1 MFENFKEE
9 FINFLKS
16 RLLVPIIFFVI
27 VTVVLIARVFTLQII
42 RGEEYVANYEL
53 KIIREKSIDGTRG
66 NIYDRNGKILAYN
79 VLSYDVK
86 FEDAIESGKS
96 KNATLNNTIY
106 QIIEILHKNGDDI
119 SSDFKIIVNDDNEYE
134 FSVEGTQ
141 LQRFLADIYGY
152 KKVTELTYDQKNS
165 TPQDVIDYFCDRK
178 KFAIGYYEN
187 PNDKNTF
194 IMGGGY
200 TKQDIVR
207 IISVRYA
214 LSLTGYQKYRGI
226 TIATDVSE
234 KSVAGLLEHSDILPG
249 MSIAQNNIRK
259 YNDPIYF
266 SQIIGYTGMISQE
279 EFEEYSQI
287 EGNDYTL
294 SDYVGKTGIEYSQE
308 QYLKGIKGKETVY
321 VDVLGKV
328 LDSTKIKEE
337 ETGNDIYLTIDSDLQ
352 IATYNL
358 LEQSIAGILVQKI
371 DNIKEF
377 TMTEKTR
384 QADIKIPID
393 DVYFQ
398 LINNNVI
405 DMNHLNK
412 EYSSDTEK
420 EVYRAFVDRQDVVF
434 SEIQNQFYMD
444 NPQAYKDLSKEYQVY
459 QSFIINYLMSDN
471 VKIIDKDLV
480 DTEDEM
486 YIAWTTDEN
495 ISMQEYITYC
505 INMNWISINNLDMN
519 SKYSDTQEIYDK
531 IVNIVLE
538 KLRNNKEFSK
548 KIYKYMI
555 FNNIISG
562 RQLCIIL
569 YDQNVI
575 DVSGSEINAL
585 KSGRISSYAFM
596 LDLIRNLK
604 ITPAQLA
611 LEPCSGSCV
620 VTDVN
625 TGDVLALVS
634 YPSYD
639 NNRLA
644 NSDNYYLAQLNND
657 YSRPLWNYATQYK
670 SAPGSTYKIVS
681 SVAGISEGA
690 IDLNSRIECKG
701 LFDKLN
707 GTTHK
712 CWIYPGAHGS
722 LNVEGAIANSCNY
735 FFYEVGYRLSNDS
748 GTYNPRLG
756 LDKIYTYS
764 DMFGLSEK
772 SGVEIAES
780 DPNVSDEFPVPSMI
794 GQGTHA
800 YTTVGLS
807 RYVSAV
813 ANRGTVYDLTLIDKI
828 YDSKGVM
835 VLDNQANVRNN
846 IYLDNS
852 VWNTLQSGMR
862 EAIKMKPFFDYNLEV
877 AGKTGT
883 AQEAWNEACHAIF
896 ISFAPYANPEIS
908 VTVRIMNGY
917 DSNNAAHVAK
927 DVYSYYYGLE
937 NEEDLLNG
945 EAITP
950 MNNGSVGD

>member
-9 FINFLKS
+9 FISFLKS
-16 RLLVPIIFFVI
+16 RLIVPIIFFVI
-27 VTVVLIARVFTLQII
+27 VTIVLIARVFTLQII

-66 NIYDRNGKILAYN
+66 NIYDRNGKLLAYN

-86 FEDAIESGKS
+86 FEDAIESGKG
-96 KNATLNNTIY
+96 KNAALNNTIY
-106 QIIEILHKNGDDI
+106 QIIEILQKNGDDI

-152 KKVTELTYDQKNS
+152 KKVTELTYDEKNS

-187 PNDKNTF
+187 PNDKSTF

-200 TKQDIVR
+200 TKQDIVK
-207 IISVRYA
+207 IIAVRYA

-249 MSIAQNNIRK
+249 MSISQNNIRK

-337 ETGNDIYLTIDSDLQ
+337 ETGNDIYLTIDADLQ

-412 EYSSDTEK
+412 EYASETEK
-420 EVYRAFVDRQDVVF
+420 EVYRAFIDRQDVVF
-434 SEIQNQFYMD
+434 DELHNQFYME
-444 NPQAYKDLSKEYQVY
+444 NPKAYKDLSKEYQVY
-459 QSFIINYLMSDN
+459 QSFIITYLMSDN
-471 VKIIDKDLV
+471 VKIIDKDLI

-505 INMNWISINNLDMN
+505 INMNWININNLDMN

-548 KIYKYMI
+548 KIYKFMI
-555 FNNIISG
+555 FNNNISG
-562 RQLCIIL
+562 RQLCVIL

-585 KSGRISSYAFM
+585 KSGRISAYAFM
-596 LDLIRNLK
+596 LDLIKNLK

-644 NSDNYYLAQLNND
+644 NSDNYYLAELNND

-681 SVAGISEGA
+681 SVAGISEGV

-707 GTTHK
+707 GTTHQ

-748 GTYNPRLG
+748 GMYNERLG

-780 DPNVSDEFPVPSMI
+780 DPNVSDKYPVPSMI

-807 RYVSAV
+807 RYVTAV
-813 ANRGTVYDLTLIDKI
+813 ANRGTVYNLTLIDKI
-828 YDSKGVM
+828 YDSKGALVI
-835 VLDNQANVRNN
+835 DNEAEVRNN
-846 IYLDNS
+846 IFLDNS
-852 VWNTLQSGMR
+852 VWNTLQGGMR
-862 EAIKMKPFFDYNLEV
+862 EAIKMKPFFDYDLDV

-883 AQEAWNEACHAIF
+883 AQEAWNEACHAVF

-908 VTVRIMNGY
+908 VTVRIMHGY

-937 NEEDLLNG
+937 NEDELLNG
-945 EAITP
+945 EANTP